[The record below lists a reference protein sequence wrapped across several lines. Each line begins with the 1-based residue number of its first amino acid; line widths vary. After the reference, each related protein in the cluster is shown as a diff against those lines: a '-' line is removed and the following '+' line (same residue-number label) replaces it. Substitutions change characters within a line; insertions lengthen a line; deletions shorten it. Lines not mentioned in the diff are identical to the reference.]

1 MRKIFILFVIAILPG
16 LDSNADILDIPEVK
30 VYGERKIKV
39 ATINKQ
45 ALPFEN
51 EYLNPSIIN
60 TKRDLPKF
68 EVMDKKIVGKN
79 IGCRLEA
86 TAGTYLDGYLLGY
99 ARENFQPFEAGLNF
113 NINSI
118 AEDSSIQLFS
128 RTTIV
133 NFYANGAFYTTKTA
147 NTAYRFNIGNIHDL
161 IDFDFSG
168 VFSDSL
174 IGVADITYKYS
185 PFVFNLQFET
195 TDIDFNIKVLYEK
208 YPLQAGVTW
217 FDKKIYPELV
227 YFFPIYDLYIK
238 GSLLNKTGIAYLYC
252 QSLQYLSEYASSDTY
267 YRVEF
272 GQSKN
277 ILPISAI
284 YSHYL
289 SNSSN
294 YIGVKRAHK
303 NLFLEFEYPL
313 ESDYDYVLRAGINT
327 ELSELIYANIYGY
340 INGTENYFIG
350 TDLSYEIKNNVR
362 IGIKSDY
369 IYGLSTE
376 DGFDIGGYIFAAF

>member
-1 MRKIFILFVIAILPG
+1 MKKILIFFAITILPG

-30 VYGERKIKV
+30 VYGERKVKV

-45 ALPFEN
+45 TLPFEN
-51 EYLNPSIIN
+51 EYLNPYVIN
-60 TKRDLPKF
+60 TKKDLPAFK
-68 EVMDKKIVGKN
+68 VLDKKAVRKN
-79 IGCRLEA
+79 IGGRLEA

-99 ARENFQPFEAGLNF
+99 ARNDFQPFEAGLNF

-133 NFYANGAFYTTKTA
+133 NFYANGAFYATKTA

-174 IGVADITYKYS
+174 IGVADISYKYN
-185 PFVFNLQFET
+185 PFIFNLQFET
-195 TDIDFNIKVLYEK
+195 SDIDFNIRVLYEK
-208 YPLQAGVTW
+208 YPLQAGATW

-227 YFFPIYDLYIK
+227 YFFPIYNLYIK
-238 GSLLNKTGIAYLYC
+238 GSLLNTTGIAYLYC
-252 QSLQYLSEYASSDTY
+252 NSLQYLHEYSSTNTY
-267 YRVEF
+267 YRVSL
-272 GQSKN
+272 GQSTNK
-277 ILPISAI
+277 LPISLI

-289 SNSSN
+289 NNSSN
-294 YIGVKRAHK
+294 YIGLRGTHK
-303 NLFLEFEYPL
+303 EIFFEFEYPL
-313 ESDYDYVLRAGINT
+313 ESDYDYMLRAGINT

-340 INGTENYFIG
+340 VNGTENYYIG
-350 TDLSYEIKNNVR
+350 ADLGYEIKNNLT

-369 IYGLSTE
+369 IYGLSAE
-376 DGFDIGGYIFAAF
+376 DGFDIAGYIFAAF

>member
-1 MRKIFILFVIAILPG
+1 MRKILIFFAIAILPG
-16 LDSNADILDIPEVK
+16 FDSKADLLDIPEVK
-30 VYGERKIKV
+30 VYGERKVKV
-39 ATINKQ
+39 ITINKQ
-45 ALPFEN
+45 TLPFEN
-51 EYLNPSIIN
+51 EYLNSSIIN
-60 TKRDLPKF
+60 TKKDLPKY
-68 EVMDKKIVGKN
+68 EVMDKKAVRKN
-79 IGCRLEA
+79 IGGRLEA
-86 TAGTYLDGYLLGY
+86 IAGTYLEGYLFGY

-118 AEDSSIQLFS
+118 DGDSSIQLFS
-128 RTTIV
+128 RTSIV
-133 NFYANGAFYTTKTA
+133 NFYVNGAIYATKTA

-161 IDFDFSG
+161 IDFDFQG

-174 IGVADITYKYS
+174 IGVADINYKYS
-185 PFVFNLQFET
+185 PFVFNFQFET
-195 TDIDFNIKVLYEK
+195 ADIDFNIKALYEK
-208 YPLQAGVTW
+208 YPLQAGLIW

-227 YFFPIYDLYIK
+227 YFFPIYDFYIK

-267 YRVEF
+267 YRAEF

-289 SNSSN
+289 NNSSN
-294 YIGVKRAHK
+294 YIGVKGAHE

-313 ESDYDYVLRAGINT
+313 KSDYNYILRAGINT

-340 INGTENYFIG
+340 VNGTENYYIG
-350 TDLSYEIKNNVR
+350 ADLGYEIKNNLT

-369 IYGLSTE
+369 IYGLGTE
-376 DGFDIGGYIFAAF
+376 DGLDIAGYIFFSF